1 MKCHICSATNCALL
15 FMSYLRWVCVT
26 CYKLIY
32 SLGPKAVTST
42 NAAHYTMRATHLL
55 GSNDKVVGSDT
66 MRATALSPLG
76 PPVQRSENGVNGLL
90 SALTPV
96 GAKLCS

>member
-1 MKCHICSATNCALL
+1 MKCHICGAAQGALL
-15 FMSYLRWVCVT
+15 FMSYLRWVCPP
-26 CYKLIY
+26 CYKKVH
-32 SLGPKAVTST
+32 SLGSKAVASN

-76 PPVQRSENGVNGLL
+76 PPVQRAENGVNGLL
-90 SALTPV
+90 SAPTRQGVP
-96 GAKLCS
+96 CS